1 MFSRPG
7 QWATSGRSFQVLAEL
22 LLDDLSFL
30 DDRPPEEYQAARL
43 QLEHYGQR
51 GVVGPLPGHFR
62 EGGSYVNKVASVL
75 AEVFC
80 RLGYLASVRPTND
93 RSLDELAAQLSSF
106 DGVDVRQSE
115 IEPILGPPS
124 FRACHDTWCYVV
136 GEPTAPWLFL
146 DFARDRVLQYQ
157 EGKGTYDDIE
167 WKSDP
172 LLRDVRLPASDFEAG
187 LILTLYG
194 KVRRWGTGWWIE
206 QPDSRAPA
214 GVAEQLREIADRD
227 PSQTLRRPPGLGY
240 RPE

>member
-1 MFSRPG
+1 MFSRPAM
-7 QWATSGRSFQVLAEL
+7 WASTGPSFQSLAGL
-22 LLDDLSFL
+22 LLEDLSYL
-30 DDRPPEEYQAARL
+30 DDRQEEYQASTL
-43 QLEHYGQR
+43 QLKRYGQR
-51 GVVGPLPGHFR
+51 GVVGPFKAIFG
-62 EGGSYVNKVASVL
+62 EGGSYVSEVASVL
-75 AEVFC
+75 AEIFC
-80 RLGYLASVRPTND
+80 RLGYLPSVTPTNGL
-93 RSLDELAAQLSSF
+93 SLDELAAQLSAF
-106 DGVDVRQSE
+106 DGADIRQSE

-124 FRACHDTWCYVV
+124 FRAGHDTWCYVV

-194 KVRRWGTGWWIE
+194 KVRRWGSGWWIE

-227 PSQTLRRPPGLGY
+227 PSQSLRRGPALGY